1 MKSTKAINSAQNYF
15 QGHES
20 EEEKVNDGLAPNFGV
35 WQEQMKQNR
44 SVLQRHLYG
53 QSTSEDE
60 SRRRNPLF
68 QGTKMRVRIPK
79 HPLA

>member
-44 SVLQRHLYG
+44 SVL
-53 QSTSEDE
+53 
-60 SRRRNPLF
+60 
-68 QGTKMRVRIPK
+68 
-79 HPLA
+79 